1 MNSVN
6 VAKKNPADTWKR
18 KVAVMI
24 ARIAIW
30 ASMRNPI
37 RYAWE
42 IQKARN
48 SETNPDPGARARLDF
63 TAPKGSPARED
74 VDKSH

>member
-1 MNSVN
+1 ME
-6 VAKKNPADTWKR
+6 R

-24 ARIAIW
+24 ARIAMW

-37 RYAWE
+37 RSAWD

-48 SETNPDPGARARLDF
+48 SETNPDPGARARVDF